1 MGTEAQALIR
11 KRECMIFNM
20 IYSKRLKVARGAGEQ
35 ESGVAAA
42 APESAIAGVERERIR
57 VAEQADPDPAREC
70 GIEAT
75 EAEAPSF
82 EEQNDELPTFD
93 ADLFTGAGAVGVVG
107 VVGEVG
113 VDAGRNLG
121 ADGREAIESVPDAPA
136 VKLVEAP
143 AVALAE
149 APAKAAVE
157 APAAK
162 GLVCRRS
169 GAGQNYPVKASVKR
183 AVQPAPV
190 QVAVQTPVQERLRGA
205 ETTLVVTH
213 ANDLRDALRLNVRSM
228 MEAVQEQNAYLQTA
242 QTGSG
247 SACRALELSD
257 AQPAIVMMDIFDEAS
272 VGGDHVD
279 MEDIYAG
286 AWIND

>member
-35 ESGVAAA
+35 EQGVAAA
-42 APESAIAGVERERIR
+42 VPDSAIAGVERERIR
-57 VAEQADPDPAREC
+57 VAEQADPGPVREC
-70 GIEAT
+70 RIETT

-82 EEQNDELPTFD
+82 EEQNDELPAFD
-93 ADLFTGAGAVGVVG
+93 ADMFTGAGAVGV
-107 VVGEVG
+107 VG

-121 ADGREAIESVPDAPA
+121 ADGREAVESVPDAPA
-136 VKLVEAP
+136 VKLAEAP

-190 QVAVQTPVQERLRGA
+190 QVSVQTPVQERLRGA

-213 ANDLRDALRLNVRSM
+213 ANDLRDALRLNVQSM

-272 VGGDHVD
+272 VGEANVD

>member
-35 ESGVAAA
+35 EPCVAAA
-42 APESAIAGVERERIR
+42 APDSAIAGVERERIS
-57 VAEQADPDPAREC
+57 VAAQADPDPVREC
-70 GIEAT
+70 RIEAS
-75 EAEAPSF
+75 EAEAPGF

-93 ADLFTGAGAVGVVG
+93 ADLFTGAGAVGVVA
-107 VVGEVG
+107 VVG

-136 VKLVEAP
+136 VALQQAP
-143 AVALAE
+143 AVKLAE

-190 QVAVQTPVQERLRGA
+190 QVAVQTPVQERLGGA
-205 ETTLVVTH
+205 EKTLVVTH

-242 QTGSG
+242 QSGSG

-272 VGGDHVD
+272 VGGGHPD
-279 MEDIYAG
+279 MEDIYAD